1 MENTDN
7 MLKRMIKR
15 GVFVCIMCVLS
26 VYFSCDSDDDDDH
39 HHHDSNEFHSS
50 LRQQERHKEY
60 EVRLS
65 SEISP
70 VFNDAFL
77 RNPASG
83 GTGPNDFVAD
93 MW

>member
-1 MENTDN
+1 
-7 MLKRMIKR
+7 
-15 GVFVCIMCVLS
+15 VLS
-26 VYFSCDSDDDDDH
+26 LFIYCDFDEDDDH
-39 HHHDSNEFHSS
+39 HHHDPNSSHSS
-50 LRQQERHKEY
+50 LGQDVRHKEY

-65 SEISP
+65 SEILP

-83 GTGPNDFVAD
+83 GTGPNDFVAG